1 VFVFADFTAI
11 LTDVAETVA
20 LVEAALVHPPRALG
34 DFVRAHALEPVDS
47 VGPFLAVDPLLGPT
61 ADDLAQTITERRTA
75 SGRQTK
81 IAQLAEIGPGRERR
95 SRNRGRIVGSK
106 GTIDAQGH
114 SDCQEAEPLHYQSPL
129 LGEGA

>member
-47 VGPFLAVDPLLGPT
+47 VGQFLAVDALLGPA
-61 ADDLAQTITERRTA
+61 ADDLPQAITERRTA
-75 SGRQTK
+75 SSRQTK
-81 IAQLAEIGPGRERR
+81 IAQLAEIGPGRQRR
-95 SRNRGRIVGSK
+95 SRNRGRIVGLS
-106 GTIDAQGH
+106 GSSDAQGH
-114 SDCQEAEPLHYQSPL
+114 GDCQEAKPLHYQSPL